1 MRIIKGFELFGPL
14 ELRVKGFK
22 THTHTHTH
30 THTKIK
36 EKGRERKNEEHCYI
50 DI

>member
-22 THTHTHTH
+22 THTHTYTH
-30 THTKIK
+30 THKDK
-36 EKGRERKNEEHCYI
+36 RKREREKE
-50 DI
+50 

>member
-14 ELRVKGFK
+14 ELRMKGFK
-22 THTHTHTH
+22 THTHTH